1 MGAVITVQAPE
12 RRDSEGARVN
22 VFGVLVSATNPPA
35 VLRAIDRAIETDGRG
50 YVCVTGAHGVIESQ
64 RDAIL
69 KQIHNDAFLVVPDG
83 MPLVWMLKWA
93 GVRSAARVYGPDLMP
108 EVLAQGIKASGQGTV
123 YRHYFYGSTEETLS
137 WLEARLNERF
147 PGIQVVG
154 RFSPPFRPLRDDEVD
169 EIAGR
174 INAAAPHIVWVGL
187 STPMQERWMHDF
199 RPLLK
204 ANLLIG
210 VGAAFDFHAEKLS
223 RAPRFMQRAGLEW
236 LFRLFMEP
244 RRLWRRYFKIVP
256 KFIYLVFRQKILRR
270 DPA

>member
-64 RDAIL
+64 RDAKL

-147 PGIQVVG
+147 LNSG
-154 RFSPPFRPLRDDEVD
+154 RRPIFAHSARCATTKST
-169 EIAGR
+169 IAKR
-174 INAAAPHIVWVGL
+174 INAAAPHIVWVGRARHAR
-187 STPMQERWMHDF
+187 RWMHD
-199 RPLLK
+199 
-204 ANLLIG
+204 
-210 VGAAFDFHAEKLS
+210 AAS
-223 RAPRFMQRAGLEW
+223 G
-236 LFRLFMEP
+236 
-244 RRLWRRYFKIVP
+244 
-256 KFIYLVFRQKILRR
+256 
-270 DPA
+270 